1 MLIVSKI
8 TCMFNTKAS
17 PLDDSANMFSLL
29 CGSAEYDE
37 VVAYN
42 TELESTRKHGLIQI
56 LNPQEVL
63 RLLEAI
69 PEHDISLLLMNP
81 SVTLPAHLILTR
93 IPVPPICIRPSV
105 ISDLKSGT

>member
-1 MLIVSKI
+1 MMKI
-8 TCMFNTKAS
+8 NKKMCFFNIKACPS
-17 PLDDSANMFSLL
+17 GFANICSVYT
-29 CGSAEYDE
+29 SAEYDE

-69 PEHDISLLLMNP
+69 PEHDIALLLMNP
-81 SVTLPAHLILTR
+81 SVTVPAHLILTR